1 MRGALY
7 PSRPGSRR
15 IESNRSVAKPGLNA
29 SRALARLRTNR
40 PPATSTTTEI
50 DSCATTS
57 ALRSVSR
64 RAPWLLP
71 LSPGL
76 SDGTRSV
83 RTACQAGASPKTRPV
98 ASDSAS
104 PQPSTRRS
112 GVKSSVMGSW
122 TLAGIAAPE
131 QIGRPECQRDGQRSR
146 DEPQRRAFGQQLP
159 HHSPASR
166 TQGRRIA
173 ISRRRAVAL
182 ARNRLATLPH
192 AMSQTS
198 PDAHSASVEIA
209 ADLFESALMS
219 RLQFRDDVDLGRRQL
234 VGLRQSRGNRRE
246 LRPTPPRR

>member
-15 IESNRSVAKPGLNA
+15 IETSRSVAKPGLNA

-50 DSCATTS
+50 DNCATTS
-57 ALRSVSR
+57 AFRSVSR

-112 GVKSSVMGSW
+112 GVKSSVMGSC
-122 TLAGIAAPE
+122 TLAGIAAP
-131 QIGRPECQRDGQRSR
+131 S
-146 DEPQRRAFGQQLP
+146 
-159 HHSPASR
+159 
-166 TQGRRIA
+166 
-173 ISRRRAVAL
+173 RRAVQ
-182 ARNRLATLPH
+182 NVSATASLPPR
-192 AMSQTS
+192 APAPCFRSGAAA
-198 PDAHSASVEIA
+198 PLASVPHPA
-209 ADLFESALMS
+209 TDGS
-219 RLQFRDDVDLGRRQL
+219 R
-234 VGLRQSRGNRRE
+234 SRGAGRSPSPGTGSRHC
-246 LRPTPPRR
+246 RTR